1 MRSNL
6 TTEYVREA
14 VVCLD
19 ILTLSIVRRR
29 HFHNQYQVAVLIN
42 FDGIHHGFV
51 GRSRPGLC
59 RVLRVDECFEVRVS
73 RYVGCCYNNCK
84 SDS

>member
-51 GRSRPGLC
+51 GLIRPGLF
-59 RVLRVDECFEVRVS
+59 RVLIVDKSFAVMVCRHVRCS
-73 RYVGCCYNNCK
+73 DKECK
-84 SDS
+84 SGS